1 MTTQE
6 KILIALDDEYKAY
19 SFYNKAMQL
28 YGMPFVNLFQSEA
41 NHINALSLHLQNL
54 NVPIPQNP
62 YEDIVIPNTLSG
74 ALEVAIENENQNIA
88 LYNSLI
94 EGEQDSLVLDTFY
107 RLQAASFNNHIPS
120 LFNALNANTG
130 LLDKINNGRALL
142 GETGEIVAQLQ
153 NGELTQGQL
162 EAFLNK
168 LNYSLMGG
176 MILGAFGA
184 IILNEFLNQNKE

>member
-28 YGMPFVNLFQSEA
+28 YGMPFANLFQSEA

-74 ALEVAIENENQNIA
+74 ALEAAIENENQNIA
-88 LYNSLI
+88 LYNSSNILWCLI
-94 EGEQDSLVLDTFY
+94 LFIVCKPLLLTITF
-107 RLQAASFNNHIPS
+107 LH
-120 LFNALNANTG
+120 
-130 LLDKINNGRALL
+130 
-142 GETGEIVAQLQ
+142 
-153 NGELTQGQL
+153 
-162 EAFLNK
+162 
-168 LNYSLMGG
+168 SLM
-176 MILGAFGA
+176 L
-184 IILNEFLNQNKE
+184 

>member
-1 MTTQE
+1 MV
-6 KILIALDDEYKAY
+6 LD
-19 SFYNKAMQL
+19 SFY
-28 YGMPFVNLFQSEA
+28 
-41 NHINALSLHLQNL
+41 HLQ
-54 NVPIPQNP
+54 
-62 YEDIVIPNTLSG
+62 S
-74 ALEVAIENENQNIA
+74 AS
-88 LYNSLI
+88 YN
-94 EGEQDSLVLDTFY
+94 
-107 RLQAASFNNHIPS
+107 NNIPS
-120 LFNALNANTG
+120 FFKPWNANTV

-142 GETGEIVAQLQ
+142 SETGEIVAQLQ